1 MRSLLLPLAVCLSL
15 VPAIAS
21 AKLDGFMCDDTVRLK
36 KQLSDVMGAE
46 KHSWGLRGPDTVME
60 IWIAPAGSWTMVQSY
75 ANGTSCVVAMGE
87 HWESAES

>member
-1 MRSLLLPLAVCLSL
+1 MRSLLLPLALSL
-15 VPAIAS
+15 APAIAS
-21 AKLDGFMCDDTVRLK
+21 AELTGFMCDDTDRVK

-60 IWIAPAGSWTMVQSY
+60 ISIAPAGSWTMVQSY